1 MMKEPIY
8 LYQEKDTYSLS
19 YNSSTEEKI
28 DQLNEF
34 EPKDIEKIR
43 LVLDWTWDKGKNNW
57 SAKQRVFAYA

>member
-1 MMKEPIY
+1 MKEPIY